1 MISENADKC
10 RVLLFSV
17 IRQALLDH
25 RAAIRASQHEL
36 PEYRRSR
43 KLPSPTRSEI
53 LTHALQK
60 EPAMWIRSQ
69 DRGDMSFQW
78 CCEQV
83 GIDPDW
89 IRIRMNSAELLGRLS
104 DVYK

>member
-1 MISENADKC
+1 MSIEKIESEL
-10 RVLLFSV
+10 REV
-17 IRQALLDH
+17 
-25 RAAIRASQHEL
+25 
-36 PEYRRSR
+36 
-43 KLPSPTRSEI
+43 
-53 LTHALQK
+53 
-60 EPAMWIRSQ
+60 
-69 DRGDMSFQW
+69 SFQW